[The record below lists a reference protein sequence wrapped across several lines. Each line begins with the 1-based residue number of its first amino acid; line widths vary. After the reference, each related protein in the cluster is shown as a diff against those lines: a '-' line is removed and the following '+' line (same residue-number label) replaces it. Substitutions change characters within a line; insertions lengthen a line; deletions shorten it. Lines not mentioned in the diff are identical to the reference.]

1 MELRDTLGIA
11 HASMNA
17 LMQYLKRKR
26 LVTKVGGE
34 LTAPYE
40 LTDEG
45 RRALAEMNQLPA

>member
-1 MELRDTLGIA
+1 
-11 HASMNA
+11 MNA
-17 LMQYLKRKR
+17 QMQYLKRKR

-45 RRALAEMNQLPA
+45 RRALVEMSRLAA